1 MPDTT
6 EVLSKLGQPSSISAK
21 GEAEFLS
28 YRLCKDECWR
38 MPGFRV
44 MGPYY
49 VKLVNGKVES
59 FGEKGDFDS
68 TKTPTVRIEIDEKKE
83 VRTKDS
89 EDMYTELRK
98 LKDLKDSGI
107 ITQEEFDFQK
117 KRLLS
122 K

>member
-1 MPDTT
+1 
-6 EVLSKLGQPSSISAK
+6 
-21 GEAEFLS
+21 
-28 YRLCKDECWR
+28 
-38 MPGFRV
+38 